1 MKDVPNSAG
10 DLQDAP
16 GIADI
21 SSKEES
27 GRLEEGSSK
36 EQSGA
41 VEVGEASDV
50 PGDGTKAWLMAI
62 GVRPFLRFCHDKR
75 LTAFLC
81 SLAVACSR

>member
-1 MKDVPNSAG
+1 MKDVLNSTD

-41 VEVGEASDV
+41 VEVGEAPDV
-50 PGDGTKAWLMAI
+50 PVDGMKAWLMTI
-62 GVRPFLRFCHDKR
+62 GV
-75 LTAFLC
+75 
-81 SLAVACSR
+81 